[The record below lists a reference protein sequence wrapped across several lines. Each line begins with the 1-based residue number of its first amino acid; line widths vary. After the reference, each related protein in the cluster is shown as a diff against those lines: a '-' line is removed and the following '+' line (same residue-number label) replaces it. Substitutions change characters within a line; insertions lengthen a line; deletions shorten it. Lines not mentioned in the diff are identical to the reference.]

1 MSQGGRWLIA
11 AAKMARRMKKQRLS
25 ENSSSPQWPNRVAVL
40 GVGLL
45 GGSVA
50 KSLRRANPDI
60 HLVAWARSGAKASAL
75 AESGIFNQVCDSIE
89 QSVDQCDVVVVASP
103 VSHIARL
110 VHEAAVY
117 SPNHCLITDVGST
130 KLRIAEAVDEDPA
143 ACGRFV
149 AAHPIAGSEKTGIE
163 HAQEDLFDQK
173 LILLTPGSRVTT
185 PWIEKATL
193 FWRLTGGI
201 IREMTPKD
209 HDTHLA
215 AISHVPHLVSSLVAK
230 VAPRAARGLAG
241 SGWNDITR
249 VAAGDPQMWTAIC
262 QENRAAISQELQR
275 VREEFARLQQII
287 DEADD
292 AQLHDWL
299 AEAQNIKNNPPS
311 S

>member
-1 MSQGGRWLIA
+1 MSQDGRWLIA
-11 AAKMARRMKKQRLS
+11 AAKMARRMKKQRLI
-25 ENSSSPQWPNRVAVL
+25 EISSNPRWPSRVAVL

-50 KSLRRANPDI
+50 KSLRRAIPEI
-60 HLVAWARSGAKASAL
+60 HLVAWARSEAKACEL
-75 AESGIFNQVCDSIE
+75 AESGIFDRVCDSVAR
-89 QSVDQCDVVVVASP
+89 SVAECDVVVVASP
-103 VSHIARL
+103 VSHIAGL
-110 VHEAAVY
+110 VHEAAIH
-117 SPNHCLITDVGST
+117 SPPDCLITDVGST
-130 KLRIAEAVDEDPA
+130 KLRIAEAVDEDPV
-143 ACGRFV
+143 ACERFV
-149 AAHPIAGSEKTGIE
+149 AAHPIAGSEKSGVE
-163 HAQEDLFDQK
+163 HAREDLFDQK
-173 LILLTPGSRVTT
+173 VVLLTPGRRVTT
-185 PWIEKATL
+185 PWVERATL
-193 FWRLTGGI
+193 FWRLTGGV

-249 VAAGDPQMWTAIC
+249 VAAGDPKMWTAIC

-275 VREEFARLQQII
+275 VHRELTRLQQII

-292 AQLHDWL
+292 AQLQAWL
-299 AEAQNIKNNPPS
+299 AEAQDMKNNPPS